1 MKQRTFQN
9 IYGPWR
15 EHNQCFPPTVQQKFI
30 KTNWD
35 QSSMVGYFPSRNHP
49 ISTKDLVIMTT
60 GGIYIL
66 GMGAGTMEI
75 KLCNEKRQEL
85 LTV

>member
-1 MKQRTFQN
+1 MFSSYRSAKVHKNKLGSKQH
-9 IYGPWR
+9 GWL
-15 EHNQCFPPTVQQKFI
+15 FPITE
-30 KTNWD
+30 
-35 QSSMVGYFPSRNHP
+35 S

-60 GGIYIL
+60 GGIYML

>member
-15 EHNQCFPPTVQQKFI
+15 EHNQCFPPTVQQKLI

-35 QSSMVGYFPSRNHP
+35 QSSMVGHIPSRNHP

-60 GGIYIL
+60 GGIYML
-66 GMGAGTMEI
+66 GMGAGTME
-75 KLCNEKRQEL
+75 KSCVMRKDKNC
-85 LTV
+85 